1 MAQFRKTPTAP
12 ILDHFVNLF
21 SITLIF
27 TKTARVIDKTAAI
40 VILFLE

>member
-1 MAQFRKTPTAP
+1 MARFRKSQTVP
-12 ILDHFVNLF
+12 IRDQFVNLF

-27 TKTARVIDKTAAI
+27 TKTARVIEKTAAI